1 MHTNDLQHL
10 AWIGDALVA
19 QPIRGVILVFHGLGG
34 AGVDGEPT
42 VEEIAWA
49 KRGGLVVRPYCGP
62 WTWMNRQTRAFVEQL
77 LDAIY
82 QRYELSDS
90 MPLIAIGTSMGGQGA
105 LIFTRYA
112 RRKVVACV
120 ADMAVCDLQYHYDE
134 RADVA
139 RTIHC
144 AFRGY
149 DQPIDALFAEHSP
162 IEQVEQ
168 MPDIA
173 YLMIHGAQDEQVAKT
188 HHSDRFVARMTQHG
202 RTVEYIQVPNMG
214 HGGPMPADVIDRRI
228 AFVGLFLKGSPE
240 SPS

>member
-82 QRYELSDS
+82 RHEHGWTGRIDLY
-90 MPLIAIGTSMGGQGA
+90 AIRTAKGG
-105 LIFTRYA
+105 
-112 RRKVVACV
+112 C
-120 ADMAVCDLQYHYDE
+120 MC
-134 RADVA
+134 
-139 RTIHC
+139 C
-144 AFRGY
+144 
-149 DQPIDALFAEHSP
+149 
-162 IEQVEQ
+162 
-168 MPDIA
+168 
-173 YLMIHGAQDEQVAKT
+173 
-188 HHSDRFVARMTQHG
+188 
-202 RTVEYIQVPNMG
+202 G
-214 HGGPMPADVIDRRI
+214 HGGV
-228 AFVGLFLKGSPE
+228 
-240 SPS
+240 